1 MNDLKTYFHELIH
14 NKRLVHGYCFTGD
27 DLDYKQEITI
37 EIIKSLGCHNPNE
50 LGEPCD
56 ECSHCSKAE
65 LGQLADVIQVGPDG
79 QSIRVGQIREL
90 KEWLSTSPIESSFKL
105 AVIEQADLMNPSSAN
120 ALLMFLEEPVDNVY
134 LILYTQSASNLLP
147 TIQSRVQKIHFPK
160 VNSED
165 FEASLI
171 DKDINALHIKIFMHM
186 SQESV
191 ARCITDYNEEEL
203 SQWFKS
209 LNTFY
214 STLIHTNVYA
224 FVLVQTQL
232 KSYLS
237 VQQTLDSIDYLL
249 LLNHGLIRILTNT
262 DQENLVQA
270 YALKEMIKAKRPSIA
285 HALKLNDLLIE
296 TKQRLLANVSPQ
308 LALERLALLA
318 SEH

>member
-1 MNDLKTYFHELIH
+1 MNDLKTYFYELIH
-14 NKRLVHGYCFTGD
+14 NNRLVHGYCFTGD

-37 EIIKSLGCHNPNE
+37 EIIKALGCQHLSE
-50 LGEPCD
+50 AGEPCG

-65 LGQLADVIQVGPDG
+65 NGQLADVIQVGPDG
-79 QSIRVGQIREL
+79 QSIRVSQIREL

-134 LILYTQSASNLLP
+134 LLLYTQSASNLLP
-147 TIQSRVQKIHFPK
+147 TIQSRVQKIHFPQ
-160 VNSED
+160 VSSEA

-171 DKDINALHIKIFMHM
+171 NKDISALHIKIFMHM

-191 ARCITDYNEEEL
+191 ARIIADYNEEEL
-203 SQWFKS
+203 NQWFKT

-214 STLIHTNVYA
+214 STLIHTNIYG

-237 VQQTLDSIDYLL
+237 VPQTLDSIDYLL
-249 LLNHGLIRILTNT
+249 LLNHGLIRILTKT
-262 DQENLVQA
+262 EEEDLVQA
-270 YALKEMIKAKRPSIA
+270 YSLKEMIKVKQPSIA
-285 HALKLNDLLIE
+285 HALKLNDLLID

-318 SEH
+318 SDQ